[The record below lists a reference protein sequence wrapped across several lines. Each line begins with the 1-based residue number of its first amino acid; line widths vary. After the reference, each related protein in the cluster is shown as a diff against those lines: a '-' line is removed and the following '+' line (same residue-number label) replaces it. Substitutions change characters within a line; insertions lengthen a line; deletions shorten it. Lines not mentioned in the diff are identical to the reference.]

1 LLRFSVQMQ
10 DRITILCR
18 KLLATRHPE
27 EIQPVSQQLR
37 HAIAER
43 VERIREK
50 VVEVVLIDRI
60 VDQDVLNRM
69 PAKEHTDVPR
79 QTG

>member
-1 LLRFSVQMQ
+1 MQ

-18 KLLATRHPE
+18 KLVATRHPE

-60 VDQDVLNRM
+60 VDQHVLNRT
-69 PAKEHTDVPR
+69 PAKENADAPR

>member
-1 LLRFSVQMQ
+1 LRLVTRRRFSPF
-10 DRITILCR
+10 LSNC
-18 KLLATRHPE
+18 A
-27 EIQPVSQQLR
+27 

-60 VDQDVLNRM
+60 VDQHVLNRT
-69 PAKEHTDVPR
+69 PAKENADAPR

>member
-1 LLRFSVQMQ
+1 MQ

-37 HAIAER
+37 RAIAER

-50 VVEVVLIDRI
+50 VLEVVLIDRI

-69 PAKEHTDVPR
+69 PAKENTDAPR
-79 QTG
+79 QAG

>member
-1 LLRFSVQMQ
+1 MQ

-18 KLLATRHPE
+18 KLLGTRHPE
-27 EIQPVSQQLR
+27 KIRPISQQLR
-37 HAIAER
+37 HEITQR

-60 VDQDVLNRM
+60 VNQDVLNRM
-69 PAKEHTDVPR
+69 RSKENTAGSR
-79 QTG
+79 QSAG